1 MLKTVDYD
9 DTQHAGYVAG
19 RDMGRD
25 HALHW
30 ASIFAANAP
39 ARRPLSVLDLGSGT
53 GRFTTILAETFGGE
67 TIGVEPSFEMRRIAE
82 ARTDDRRVFFRE
94 GRAEAIP
101 AEDAAFD
108 LVLMFLSFHHVR
120 DRPAAAA
127 EIARVLAPGGRV
139 LIRSQFSDRF
149 PELEW
154 HDYFPRARAIELEM
168 FPRLT
173 DVETL
178 FASVGLHRIALVET
192 EECFGNS
199 FAEHAER
206 LRHRAISTFEHMSE
220 EEIVDGF
227 ARMDHAIATSGDTGP
242 VNVRS
247 DVLVLGRSAL

>member
-1 MLKTVDYD
+1 MLKTVDYN
-9 DTQHAGYVAG
+9 DTQHVGYVAG

-30 ASIFAANAP
+30 AGVFAGHAP

-67 TIGVEPSFEMRRIAE
+67 TVGVEPSREMRRIAE
-82 ARTDDRRVFFRE
+82 ARTDDRRVRFRE

-120 DRPAAAA
+120 DRQAAAA
-127 EIARVLAPGGRV
+127 EIARVLAPDGRV

-154 HDYFPRARAIELEM
+154 HDYFPSARPIELEM

-173 DVETL
+173 DVEAL
-178 FASVGLHRIALVET
+178 FASVGLRRVALVEA
-192 EECFGNS
+192 EECFGQS
-199 FAEHAER
+199 FAEHVER

-220 EEIVDGF
+220 EEIQEGF
-227 ARMDHAIATSGDTGP
+227 ACMDKAVAAYGDTGP
-242 VNVRS
+242 VIVRS
-247 DVLVLGRSAL
+247 DVLVLGL